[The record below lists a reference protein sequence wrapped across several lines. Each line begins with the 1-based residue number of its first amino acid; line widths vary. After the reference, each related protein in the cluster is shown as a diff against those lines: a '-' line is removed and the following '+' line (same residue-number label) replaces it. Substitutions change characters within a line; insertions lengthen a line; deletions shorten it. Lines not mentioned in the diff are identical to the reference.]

1 MYKAKPFTLINEHW
15 KKQFLSQDN
24 VGKFSISCGKFK
36 KKKVK
41 VKIYCILAFKEFKRW
56 KTNPERRAKVIK
68 KHDEDYKKY
77 IYDDDILMNT
87 NINTTIQFRYFLIK
101 ANYYTIKKEVNWVVN
116 WKWEKVKNI
125 KLSQIKMSTLT
136 KKHTFGGQ
144 HGLCDANF
152 KFN

>member
-24 VGKFSISCGKFK
+24 VGKFSISCEKFK

-68 KHDEDYKKY
+68 KHDEISPVIKQPEKSQFQKDCEAGVSIELVRQQLLAHVRSFKWKK
-77 IYDDDILMNT
+77 
-87 NINTTIQFRYFLIK
+87 
-101 ANYYTIKKEVNWVVN
+101 
-116 WKWEKVKNI
+116 
-125 KLSQIKMSTLT
+125 
-136 KKHTFGGQ
+136 
-144 HGLCDANF
+144 
-152 KFN
+152 